1 MYFFFLSL
9 FKILLQ
15 QIKALLQSVGT
26 SFCPDYSDWFGDEEA
41 GDTHSRNAD
50 KSVLS
55 KFLQSHPADYSTTKL
70 QVLLRSIFAIFQ
82 NVNFHQIYFY
92 NVMNSEIACFFV

>member
-1 MYFFFLSL
+1 MLVKGKIGGPSVNLLLLALPGLDLGPSL
-9 FKILLQ
+9 REICAANRTDEKQ

-70 QVLLRSIFAIFQ
+70 QDDILS
-82 NVNFHQIYFY
+82 
-92 NVMNSEIACFFV
+92 

>member
-1 MYFFFLSL
+1 MIKNSYQLCVFFFSLSL

-70 QVLLRSIFAIFQ
+70 QVLLQSIFAIF
-82 NVNFHQIYFY
+82 
-92 NVMNSEIACFFV
+92 